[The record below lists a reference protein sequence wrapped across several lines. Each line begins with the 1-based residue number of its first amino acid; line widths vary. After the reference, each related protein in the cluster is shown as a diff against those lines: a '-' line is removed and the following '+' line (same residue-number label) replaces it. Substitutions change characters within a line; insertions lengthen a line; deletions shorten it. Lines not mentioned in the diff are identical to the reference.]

1 MGQIQNSM
9 NQLFAASMGMGY
21 AISQHPATKNYV
33 ENKQLNKKG
42 EAAGKAFTEFAN
54 KATDGS
60 LGTDEI
66 LTDIAADM
74 SKKSYKDRVESA
86 QTPEQFKKAFEGRL
100 DNEKQINSLRESLEK
115 QRKAE
120 APAEEAAAEKDDT
133 LELLK
138 ELGVD
143 VDNINVGGVQ
153 YAVLA
158 IVGVII
164 SVVAQIGDL
173 TMSQIKRK
181 FGVKDYGKI
190 MPGHGG
196 VLDRFDSIIAVAF
209 VLVIACAVVRE
220 FGLSVFTLK

>member
-54 KATDGS
+54 KASDGS

-74 SKKSYKDRVESA
+74 SKKSYKDRIESA
-86 QTPEQFKKAFEGRL
+86 QTPKQFEKAFEGRL
-100 DNEKQINSLRESLEK
+100 INEKQLRELRESLDK
-115 QRKAE
+115 QREAE
-120 APAEEAAAEKDDT
+120 AKAPTETAEEDDT

-143 VDNINVGGVQ
+143 VDNINVG
-153 YAVLA
+153 
-158 IVGVII
+158 I
-164 SVVAQIGDL
+164 SRVRDG
-173 TMSQIKRK
+173 KRYTE
-181 FGVKDYGKI
+181 GTRTRNGR
-190 MPGHGG
+190 
-196 VLDRFDSIIAVAF
+196 VLDPEAILMERYENATAAKNAVKNR
-209 VLVIACAVVRE
+209 RE
-220 FGLSVFTLK
+220 LIMTAKQWMDGGLDG